1 MKFIVY
7 NTVGANSVKTAVA
20 VEKIGNII
28 LRNFANTADR
38 EVVVC
43 FPNGGEVLQLKRV
56 AQKQAAQAEALYNE
70 LVLFC
75 AAPAAA
81 DAESNIFIV

>member
-1 MKFIVY
+1 MKFIIH
-7 NTVGANSVKTAVA
+7 NTGGTNGVKTAVA

-28 LRNFANTADR
+28 LRNFANTSDR
-38 EVVVC
+38 EVVAC
-43 FPNGGEVLQLKRV
+43 FPNGGEVFVFKRV
-56 AQKQAAQAEALYNE
+56 TSKQAAQAEALYNE

-81 DAESNIFIV
+81 DAESNIFII